1 MFTKRHDFCIK
12 SDKVLVFTR
21 LLGEYGLKF
30 KIGKKFED
38 RLEYRRVVVY
48 GGPLKMKKLFNALHI
63 CALANQNFY

>member
-30 KIGKKFED
+30 KIGKSLRTDLNTDEQQSMAD
-38 RLEYRRVVVY
+38 RLR
-48 GGPLKMKKLFNALHI
+48 
-63 CALANQNFY
+63 